1 MALEVT
7 DMTWEQE
14 INQHQGL
21 ALVDV
26 WAPWC
31 GPCHMIAPT
40 VEEIASEYNGRVKV
54 GKLNADENRTPGQFG
69 VTGIPTLLLF
79 RDGELIDRI
88 VGAVPKAAITQKLD
102 YYLATEPARS

>member
-1 MALEVT
+1 MTLEVT

-31 GPCHMIAPT
+31 GPCYIIAPA
-40 VEEIASEYNGRVKV
+40 VEEIATEYNGRVKV
-54 GKLNADENRTPGQFG
+54 SKLNADENRTPARFG

-79 RDGELIDRI
+79 RDGQLIDRI
-88 VGAVPKAAITQKLD
+88 VGAVPKYIITEKLD
-102 YYLATEPARS
+102 YYLSTESVRS